1 MKAIANPR
9 RSRRIP
15 MERDR
20 YRAVARV
27 SGVRPR
33 LRRPLV
39 AIDAALIAL
48 AIVFV
53 LVASPRIAGALGSGA
68 DDFGAKLAD
77 AFPTLQGSKPID
89 LPTTGATVTTQLAAD
104 NLPDFTRDPSLKLTG

>member
-1 MKAIANPR
+1 MKAVAQPR
-9 RSRRIP
+9 RSRRTP

-33 LRRPLV
+33 LRRPIV

-53 LVASPRIAGALGSGA
+53 LVATPRIAGALGSGA
-68 DDFGAKLAD
+68 DDLGTKLGEI
-77 AFPTLQGSKPID
+77 FPTLQDSKPIAI
-89 LPTTGATVTTQLAAD
+89 PTTAGPLAPPPPPPTPPT
-104 NLPDFTRDPSLKLTG
+104 LPPDPPPHP